1 MIVPRLRCAARALE
15 LASVLILLCF
25 ARPACAHV
33 GSPNV
38 FYVGDAGPYHLFV
51 TVMVPQVIPGI
62 AEVEVRTSSNQVREV
77 STVVTRL
84 SGAGSRYAPVPD
96 LAHRSAVDPHL
107 FTSSVWLMEYGSL
120 RILLKVSGS
129 GGDAELSVP
138 VASFARQSLPMP
150 RWLGALLLALTAG
163 LAVGAISIV
172 GAAARDSRLPPGA
185 TADERS
191 RHRGRVAMAVTAVL
205 VAGIFYLAF
214 AWWDADALRHAR
226 LTRLFKAPPVAVTLK
241 EDSRLK
247 LTATDPVW
255 VKYRIMDKLLPDHG
269 HLMHLFLIRT
279 PAFDRFWHLHPVR
292 NEDGDFEVNLPPLDA
307 GRYQVFAD
315 VVDESGFPWTLV
327 GTIDLPQINGAAL
340 SPDDSGGSFAPRAE
354 NGSGSATDVLRDG
367 TRVVWQHEPLEKN
380 LPLNL
385 RFSVEDADGSPVR
398 DMEPYM
404 GMAAHLEIVRSDLS
418 VFAHIHP
425 SGSAPMAA
433 VMLAN
438 GETGASRAPSLHGM
452 SMPNDSTMAMPA
464 KVEPE
469 LSMPYGFPKSG
480 VYRIFVQFKRGNK
493 IETAAFDTQVH

>member
-1 MIVPRLRCAARALE
+1 MIVPRLRGVARALQ
-15 LASVLILLCF
+15 LALVLIALGF
-25 ARPACAHV
+25 SRPARAHV

-62 AEVEVRTSSNQVREV
+62 AEVEVRTSSNQVRKV

-84 SGAGSRYAPVPD
+84 TGAGSRYAPVPD
-96 LAHRSAVDPHL
+96 LAHRSPLDPHL

-120 RILLKVSGS
+120 RILLKVTGDR
-129 GGDAELSVP
+129 GDAELSVP

-150 RWLGALLLALTAG
+150 LWLGALLLAVTVG

-172 GAAARDSRLPPGA
+172 GAAARDSGLSPGA
-185 TADERS
+185 TPDERS
-191 RHRGRVAMAVTAVL
+191 RHRGRVAMAVTAVI

-214 AWWDADALRHAR
+214 AWWDVDALNHAR
-226 LTRLFKAPPVAVTLK
+226 LRQRFKAPPVAVTL
-241 EDSRLK
+241 EENSRLK

-255 VKYRIMDKLLPDHG
+255 VKYRVMDRLLPDHG
-269 HLMHLFLIRT
+269 HLMHMFLIRT
-279 PAFDRFWHLHPVR
+279 PAFDRFWHLHPER
-292 NEDGDFEVNLPPLDA
+292 TEDGNFEVNLPRLDA
-307 GRYQVFAD
+307 GRYRVFAD

-327 GTIDLPQINGAAL
+327 GTIDLPQIKGAAL
-340 SPDDSGGSFAPRAE
+340 SPDDSGGSFAPLLE

-367 TRVVWQHEPLEKN
+367 TRVVWQHDQLETN
-380 LPLNL
+380 IPLNL
-385 RFSVEDADGSPVR
+385 HFSVEDVGGSPVR
-398 DMEPYM
+398 DMQPYM

-438 GETGASRAPSLHGM
+438 PETGSSNPPSLHGM
-452 SMPNDSTMAMPA
+452 SMPNDSKMIMPA
-464 KVEPE
+464 EVEPE

-493 IETAAFDTQVH
+493 IETAVFDARVD

>member
-1 MIVPRLRCAARALE
+1 MGALE
-15 LASVLILLCF
+15 LAPVLILLCF

-38 FYVGDAGPYHLFV
+38 FYVGDAGPYHLSV

-62 AEVEVRTSSNQVREV
+62 AEVKVRTSSDQLREV

-84 SGAGSRYAPVPD
+84 SGAGSLYAPVPD
-96 LAHRSAVDPHL
+96 LAHRSPVDPHL

-129 GGDAELSVP
+129 RGNAELSVP

-163 LAVGAISIV
+163 LAVGAVSIV
-172 GAAARDSRLPPGA
+172 GAAARESRLSPGA

-191 RHRGRVAMAVTAVL
+191 HHRGRVAMAVTAVIL
-205 VAGIFYLAF
+205 AGIFYLAF
-214 AWWDADALRHAR
+214 AWWDADALRHTG
-226 LTRLFKAPPVAVTLK
+226 LTRRFKSPPVAVTLK

-255 VKYRIMDKLLPDHG
+255 VKYRVTEKLLPDHG
-269 HLMHLFLIRT
+269 HPMHLFLIRM

-292 NEDGDFEVNLPPLDA
+292 TEDGDFEVNLPPLDA

-315 VVDESGFPWTLV
+315 VVDESGFPWTLL
-327 GTIDLPQINGAAL
+327 GTVDLPQIKGAVL
-340 SPDDSGGSFAPRAE
+340 SPDDSGGSFAPLPE
-354 NGSGSATDVLRDG
+354 NRSGSATDVLRDG
-367 TRVVWQHEPLEKN
+367 TRVVWQHDPLEKN
-380 LPLNL
+380 IPLNL
-385 RFSVEDADGSPVR
+385 RFSVEDRDGSPVG

-404 GMAAHLEIVRSDLS
+404 GMAAHLEILRSDLS

-433 VMLAN
+433 LMLAN
-438 GETGASRAPSLHGM
+438 GETGASRAPSPHGM
-452 SMPNDSTMAMPA
+452 SMPNDSTMTMPA

-493 IETAAFDTQVH
+493 IETAVFDTQVH